1 MKKKTMICIDCD
13 KMLCRVYYSKT
24 ESWEGFCMEAKRKV
38 FGNDHCLAT
47 KQKSLFDY
55 Y

>member
-1 MKKKTMICIDCD
+1 MICIDCD

-47 KQKSLFDY
+47 KQKITI
-55 Y
+55 

>member
-1 MKKKTMICIDCD
+1 MDCD
-13 KMLCRVYYSKT
+13 KMACRVFYSKT
-24 ESWEGFCMEAKRKV
+24 EIWEGFCLETKGKV